1 MAFIAPFAQKKN
13 ATFMRFLFESLFRV
27 LCPARCQCT
36 SRSITTTV
44 SRIYLSHLTS
54 PCVWVASHEFVVGK
68 PGLCIWKQTAMAP
81 HSKMALM
88 VEQVTIQPSLQISR
102 LSTKET
108 TSLLKILLHLL
119 LATLGSRLS
128 GAVAA
133 FVLLV
138 LFPRGTEADSSP

>member
-1 MAFIAPFAQKKN
+1 
-13 ATFMRFLFESLFRV
+13 
-27 LCPARCQCT
+27 
-36 SRSITTTV
+36 
-44 SRIYLSHLTS
+44 
-54 PCVWVASHEFVVGK
+54 
-68 PGLCIWKQTAMAP
+68 MAP

-108 TSLLKILLHLL
+108 ISLLKILLHLL

-138 LFPRGTEADSSP
+138 LLPRGTEADSSP